1 MHRGASL
8 LIGVVPLRSLLA
20 DKDRSGWFIIY
31 QYLCVLVKG
40 MSFWDRTPKHS
51 VRVDTAAL
59 VHTHLPPPPTLYS
72 SPSPPLPSPPHPHLS
87 GTGPACIYPLL
98 ATSLNKWTFVATD
111 IDAVSLEYAVKN
123 VSRNGMEGRI
133 RGGEVSVHAPG
144 CTHDDVSCCV

>member
-20 DKDRSGWFIIY
+20 DKDRTGWFIIY

-51 VRVDTAAL
+51 VRADTAAL

-72 SPSPPLPSPPHPHLS
+72 SPSPSLPSPPTPLRHWTCLHISVAGYISQQMDFCGHRHGCRVS
-87 GTGPACIYPLL
+87 GICSQECVQEWHGGQNQRWGSQCACTRLH
-98 ATSLNKWTFVATD
+98 T
-111 IDAVSLEYAVKN
+111 
-123 VSRNGMEGRI
+123 
-133 RGGEVSVHAPG
+133 
-144 CTHDDVSCCV
+144 

>member
-51 VRVDTAAL
+51 VRADTAAL
-59 VHTHLPPPPTLYS
+59 VHTHLLPPPTLYS
-72 SPSPPLPSPPHPHLS
+72 SPSPPLPSHTSQALDLLAYIRCWLHLS
-87 GTGPACIYPLL
+87 TNGLL
-98 ATSLNKWTFVATD
+98 WPQTSMPCLWNMQSRMCPGMAWRAESEVGKSVCMHRAAHMMMCH
-111 IDAVSLEYAVKN
+111 AVCEW
-123 VSRNGMEGRI
+123 
-133 RGGEVSVHAPG
+133 
-144 CTHDDVSCCV
+144 